1 MVLVKLFM
9 VMVAA
14 MAVTTVVVMVVGQF
28 QGLKGHCHKFCFL
41 FFISS

>member
-14 MAVTTVVVMVVGQF
+14 VAVTTVVEMVVGQF
-28 QGLKGHCHKFCFL
+28 QGLTGHCHKFCFL